1 MNSVEEVYGSGW
13 AAWWRKYSTALQIGT
28 TISCNIAYLA
38 DAGHTHKAVTLSMV
52 LLGGATLYCF
62 FSRRRKINARD
73 LIVITG
79 CNSGLGYSLAMHCR
93 AKGAMVLAGVREM
106 PTVPSNAVEA
116 LRNKGV
122 IVHQVDITDGQSVRD
137 FRHKVKELL
146 EERQLVLRTL
156 VNNAGVMVFGEF
168 EWQTQKLAEY
178 QVNVNLLGTMKI
190 TRELMPILRENRSR
204 IIVISSHCANE
215 SLPGTSIYGA
225 TKAALL
231 AWTTSLRVEVGKYGV
246 EVVSF
251 IPGGFVLQSNI
262 MKRQRLHFDEM
273 RQHMSEEVKQ
283 FYGNYFTRY
292 AEYFC
297 MPSLTENRDHAKII
311 SDPKIYETFDNAL
324 LNIYP
329 SAVYRCESW
338 RYFFYRILFKSTP
351 MSMRDRLVQRF
362 VVTPPWKTDEK

>member
-1 MNSVEEVYGSGW
+1 MNLMEKVYGSGW
-13 AAWWRKYSTALQIGT
+13 AAWCRKHSIALQIGT

-38 DAGHTHKAVTLSMV
+38 DTGHTRKAVTLSMI
-52 LLGGATLYCF
+52 LLGGTTLYCF

-93 AKGAMVLAGVREM
+93 AKGAMVLAGVREI
-106 PTVPSNAVEA
+106 PTAANSNAIET
-116 LRNKGV
+116 LKNKGV
-122 IVHQVDITDGQSVRD
+122 IVHQVDIADEQSVWD

-146 EERQLVLRTL
+146 EERQLVLRAL

-178 QVNVNLLGTMKI
+178 QVNVNLLGTMRM
-190 TRELMPILRENRSR
+190 TRELMPILRENHSR

-215 SLPGTSIYGA
+215 SLPGISIYGA

-231 AWTTSLRVEVGKYGV
+231 AWTTSLRVEVRKYGI

-251 IPGGFVLQSNI
+251 IPGGFVEESNI

-273 RQHMSEEVKQ
+273 RQHMSEEAKE
-283 FYGNYFTRY
+283 FYGHYFTQY
-292 AEYFC
+292 VEYFT
-297 MPSLTENRDHAKII
+297 MPYLTESRDSVKL
-311 SDPKIYETFDNAL
+311 SNPTIYETFDNAL
-324 LNIYP
+324 LNVYP
-329 SAVYRCESW
+329 SAIYRCESW
-338 RYFFYRILFKSTP
+338 RYFFYRILFKTP
-351 MSMRDRLVQRF
+351 MFMRDRLVQRF
-362 VVTPPWKTDEK
+362 VISPPWKTDEK